1 MCFTSR
7 THPSSD
13 SEHQC
18 VAVFGSTEGFWESAW
33 PLVSHTHT
41 QCSNLSIYLSVLDV
55 VEEREASTKGLYK
68 NTTARLISCYTHKTL
83 HTHRNTPW
91 NLITLQVNVYK
102 SSYLTM

>member
-1 MCFTSR
+1 
-7 THPSSD
+7 
-13 SEHQC
+13 
-18 VAVFGSTEGFWESAW
+18 
-33 PLVSHTHT
+33 
-41 QCSNLSIYLSVLDV
+41 VLDV